1 MTVGKF
7 ITTFLFPHEDVM
19 IKSMDR
25 QIKTDIITLCTK
37 HGREV
42 IQKYKDKKVLS
53 IFSGRYID
61 KGRETSYICIII
73 E

>member
-19 IKSMDR
+19 IKSR
-25 QIKTDIITLCTK
+25 
-37 HGREV
+37 
-42 IQKYKDKKVLS
+42 DKE
-53 IFSGRYID
+53 
-61 KGRETSYICIII
+61 RETSYICIIM

>member
-19 IKSMDR
+19 IKSIDR
-25 QIKTDIITLCTK
+25 QIQTDIITLCTK

-53 IFSGRYID
+53 IFSGRYRD
-61 KGRETSYICIII
+61 KERETSYICIIM